1 MPRLQPPNST
11 SSIANNDYEW
21 RYEYYDDEEPVSFE
35 GLKAHRYSIV
45 IGFWVGLAVFVI
57 FMFFVLTLL
66 TKTGAPHPE
75 SAEPCEDCVHLTSC
89 VEELGRPREA
99 DNTRAGLSRPL
110 LEESRFLFNCYI
122 NEEEQAG
129 ERSLDRA
136 CRAHAQFSSSES
148 SRQVEAGLI
157 VQRNQAETSE
167 DNEAAFLAHFNIP
180 NFVNSE
186 LSSTLGDDDL
196 LLGDPPIIMD
206 SCCLNSSFQHWHP
219 LLLHCNRNTGKIS
232 LLILICDD
240 KGQIKLI

>member
-1 MPRLQPPNST
+1 MIMNG
-11 SSIANNDYEW
+11 D
-21 RYEYYDDEEPVSFE
+21 
-35 GLKAHRYSIV
+35 SIV

-89 VEELGRPREA
+89 VEELGRPRDA
-99 DNTRAGLSRPL
+99 DNARAGLSRPL

-136 CRAHAQFSSSES
+136 GRAHAPSSSTES
-148 SRQVEAGLI
+148 SGQVETVGLV
-157 VQRNQAETSE
+157 VQSTQVETGE

-196 LLGDPPIIMD
+196 LLGEPPIIMD
-206 SCCLNSSFQHWHP
+206 SESHSHSTH
-219 LLLHCNRNTGKIS
+219 HIR
-232 LLILICDD
+232 D
-240 KGQIKLI
+240 